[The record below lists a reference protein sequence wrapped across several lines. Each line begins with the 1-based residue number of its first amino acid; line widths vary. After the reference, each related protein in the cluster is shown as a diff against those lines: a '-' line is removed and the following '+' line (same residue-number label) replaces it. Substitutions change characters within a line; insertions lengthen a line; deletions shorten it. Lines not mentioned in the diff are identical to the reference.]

1 MNMSLLMKKS
11 PLGLTSY
18 IDAID
23 LMICSVYKPDP
34 QLRKEAK
41 DMDCHDELLQIREE
55 VLEYLQNIRN
65 EASV

>member
-1 MNMSLLMKKS
+1 MSMSLPMKKS

-23 LMICSVYKPDP
+23 LMICSVYRPDP

-41 DMDCHDELLQIREE
+41 DMGCHDELLQVREE
-55 VLEYLQNIRN
+55 VLEYLHKVRDEAN
-65 EASV
+65 E